1 MLLVDLAIKKKKIKK
16 KIQILL
22 AFDWVYTISMRKKEK
37 KTKVGEKKRTY
48 QTTTLPSDLIAFD
61 EEFENI
67 AHENRPKGCLDQ
79 VGFQQLI
86 HLFSLSSSFLLRF
99 RLLIQ

>member
-1 MLLVDLAIKKKKIKK
+1 
-16 KIQILL
+16 
-22 AFDWVYTISMRKKEK
+22 MRKKEK
-37 KTKVGEKKRTY
+37 NTKDGEGREGKKRTY

-67 AHENRPKGCLDQ
+67 AHENRPKGCLNQ

-86 HLFSLSSSFLLRF
+86 HLFSRSPSFLLRF

>member
-1 MLLVDLAIKKKKIKK
+1 
-16 KIQILL
+16 
-22 AFDWVYTISMRKKEK
+22 MRKKEK
-37 KTKVGEKKRTY
+37 KNKSWRKKRTY
-48 QTTTLPSDLIAFD
+48 QTTTLSSDLIAFD

-67 AHENRPKGCLDQ
+67 AHENRPKGCLNQ